1 MGVGGGGWGIN
12 EKSQNFV
19 YQPILMKFDI
29 RWFHALLKPNLNS
42 FFKNSEK
49 GGPLRGGGE
58 FTKFFQIF
66 VYRPILIKFDSKWFL
81 GRLKLNFKPIFGNSE
96 KGALGRGD
104 SPKFSKILFINR
116 FRIK

>member
-1 MGVGGGGWGIN
+1 MGGGEGGLTKIF
-12 EKSQNFV
+12 KNFV

-29 RWFHALLKPNLNS
+29 RWFHALLKLNLNS

-49 GGPLRGGGE
+49 GGPLRGE
-58 FTKFFQIF
+58 FTKNFQIF
-66 VYRPILIKFDSKWFL
+66 DYRPILMKFDSKWFL

-116 FRIK
+116 F